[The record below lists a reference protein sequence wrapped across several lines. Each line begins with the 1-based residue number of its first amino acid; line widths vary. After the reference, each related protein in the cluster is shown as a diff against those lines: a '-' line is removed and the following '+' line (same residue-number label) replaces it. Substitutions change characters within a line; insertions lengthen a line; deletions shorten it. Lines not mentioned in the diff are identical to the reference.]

1 MVEPITFQTIFQ
13 FLQTISIM
21 IGIVYYLLILRN
33 QQRNQE
39 LSLKAQQQTLETRQ
53 AQLFMGIYNQTVS
66 SDYVSARTKVAR
78 LDYCNFDDFMKIYDP
93 DLSPE
98 AKENY
103 EALDYMISFYEG
115 LGVLVKE
122 GLVPIRYVALLMA
135 DITRRLWEKLALV
148 IDEIREYNNQPR
160 IASEWEYLYDELM
173 KYMEDHPE
181 LAT

>member
-1 MVEPITFQTIFQ
+1 MAEITYQMLLSTIQTAGLLVGIFYY
-13 FLQTISIM
+13 IM
-21 IGIVYYLLILRN
+21 TLKN

-78 LDYCNFDDFMKIYDP
+78 LDYSNFNDFMKIYDP

-122 GLVPIRYVALLMA
+122 GLAPIRYVALLMA
-135 DITRRLWEKLALV
+135 GITRRLWEKLGLV
-148 IDEIREYNNQPR
+148 ITEIREYNNQPR
-160 IASEWEYLYDELM
+160 IASEWEYLYNELM
-173 KYMEDHPE
+173 KYIEEHPE